1 MGRAVQPARQPR
13 LELGP
18 AGGLSPS
25 TTALITSDCGLNATA
40 LEHVGPDHLGLLQI
54 TNSDAT
60 NWGMYT
66 VDLTV
71 YLVGVYELNVLT
83 GGDSHFSRVLPF

>member
-1 MGRAVQPARQPR
+1 MR
-13 LELGP
+13 
-18 AGGLSPS
+18 LSPITTALITS
-25 TTALITSDCGLNATA
+25 DCGLMRLSPITTALITSDCGLNATA